1 MNSPFLQKR
10 SICFLMMILF
20 LLFPQK
26 AFTIADVQPNV
37 SPERISEIEQWVH
50 EQMKKA
56 EIPGMSV
63 TIVNGKETLYQQGFG
78 YSDLS
83 EKTPVSNATVF
94 EIGSNS
100 KAFTAL
106 AVLKLEKEGKLKLN
120 DPVDHYIPWLQVTFN
135 GKPAVITIEQLL
147 HHTSGIPFETIGKL
161 PEGYGE
167 NALENTV
174 RILEDYQLNREP
186 GESFEYATINYDVL
200 GLVIERVTGQS
211 YADYMGEQ
219 IFKPLGLTDTFI
231 LKEPGVPEETATGYK
246 FGYTDPRPYEP
257 PLFVGN
263 APAGYIMSNAR
274 DMALWLKIQLG
285 TVRNESFDFSLIEAS
300 HLANRTVKPDFN
312 GSSYAAGWDV
322 FQKGEGE
329 ISHAGNNPT
338 FSSFVSMRP
347 GEEIGVVVLANIN
360 TDYTQVIGQG
370 ILHKL
375 IGEEPPLLNSDTYKK
390 VDSIAVGLIVALLP
404 ISIIIF
410 IYVLTTIKAIIRGD
424 RHGVFNK
431 IRSYFSLL
439 LHLLVLG
446 AAAMAIYKVPDILFY
461 KLTWRFIQVWMP
473 ETVFTAVWLIII
485 AGGLYAVYSL
495 LLTFFPKKKEK
506 SFLKPI
512 VLGVV
517 SGVGNAF
524 VIFIINEAIVRTN
537 NLTNGLLFYFVIA
550 ILMYVVGQR
559 YVRSMLV
566 NLTNEIIYEKRIELI
581 DKLLNTRFSILEGM
595 ERGRVEATLNND
607 TEVISRSIGIVI
619 SGATNL
625 ITLVFCFLYL
635 GVMNVYALFLSIAII
650 VFLAILYLFVGN
662 RANKIMEETRDLQ
675 NVFFGF
681 ITDMLNG
688 FKELTLNIK
697 KRRDFRK
704 GIQESCNSYKEKRNI
719 YQLRYSDIF
728 VLGELLFVLVIGCV
742 VFVFPEIFKQMDQ
755 IMLSNYVF
763 VFLYMT
769 GPVNQLLD
777 SVPHFAQIRVSWDR
791 IKHMNKEL
799 NSLEEHPTD
808 GHHFN
813 ESESIQLRLIDVTY
827 SYHGANDLP
836 HSSFEVGPIN
846 YEFRSGSIVFITG
859 GNGSGKSTLAKLLT
873 GLYEPDAG
881 HITLNGESILP
892 VELGQYYSAIFGDYH
907 LFDRFYGIDWQA
919 KEVEMNYYL
928 ERLEL
933 QDKLQIQNGVFSTT
947 KLSTGQ
953 KKRLALLI
961 TYLEDKPICL
971 FDEWAADQDPEY
983 RRFFYEVLLPEMKAS
998 GKCIIAITHD
1008 DHYFHLADH
1017 MIKMDMGQMSVL
1029 EPAAQRS
1036 L

>member
-1 MNSPFLQKR
+1 
-10 SICFLMMILF
+10 
-20 LLFPQK
+20 
-26 AFTIADVQPNV
+26 
-37 SPERISEIEQWVH
+37 
-50 EQMKKA
+50 
-56 EIPGMSV
+56 
-63 TIVNGKETLYQQGFG
+63 
-78 YSDLS
+78 
-83 EKTPVSNATVF
+83 
-94 EIGSNS
+94 
-100 KAFTAL
+100 
-106 AVLKLEKEGKLKLN
+106 
-120 DPVDHYIPWLQVTFN
+120 
-135 GKPAVITIEQLL
+135 
-147 HHTSGIPFETIGKL
+147 
-161 PEGYGE
+161 
-167 NALENTV
+167 
-174 RILEDYQLNREP
+174 
-186 GESFEYATINYDVL
+186 
-200 GLVIERVTGQS
+200 
-211 YADYMGEQ
+211 
-219 IFKPLGLTDTFI
+219 
-231 LKEPGVPEETATGYK
+231 
-246 FGYTDPRPYEP
+246 
-257 PLFVGN
+257 
-263 APAGYIMSNAR
+263 
-274 DMALWLKIQLG
+274 
-285 TVRNESFDFSLIEAS
+285 
-300 HLANRTVKPDFN
+300 
-312 GSSYAAGWDV
+312 
-322 FQKGEGE
+322 
-329 ISHAGNNPT
+329 
-338 FSSFVSMRP
+338 
-347 GEEIGVVVLANIN
+347 
-360 TDYTQVIGQG
+360 
-370 ILHKL
+370 
-375 IGEEPPLLNSDTYKK
+375 
-390 VDSIAVGLIVALLP
+390 
-404 ISIIIF
+404 
-410 IYVLTTIKAIIRGD
+410 
-424 RHGVFNK
+424 
-431 IRSYFSLL
+431 
-439 LHLLVLG
+439 
-446 AAAMAIYKVPDILFY
+446 
-461 KLTWRFIQVWMP
+461 MP

>member
-1 MNSPFLQKR
+1 MNSPFIQKLT
-10 SICFLMMILF
+10 ICFLMMILF

-26 AFTIADVQPNV
+26 AFTIAAVQPNV
-37 SPERISEIEQWVH
+37 SPERISEIEQWVQ

-83 EKTPVSNATVF
+83 EKTTVSDSTVF

-106 AVLKLEKEGKLKLN
+106 AVLKLEKEGKLKLS
-120 DPVDHYIPWLQVTFN
+120 DPLEDYIPWLKATFN

-167 NALENTV
+167 DALENTV

-219 IFKPLGLTDTFI
+219 IFKPLGLTDTFV
-231 LKEPGVPEETATGYK
+231 LKEPGVPEEAATGYK

-257 PLFVGN
+257 PFYVGN
-263 APAGYIMSNAR
+263 APAGYVMSNAQ

-285 TVRNESFDFSLIEAS
+285 TVRNGSFDFSLIEAS

-347 GEEIGVVVLANIN
+347 GEKIGVVVLANIN

-370 ILHKL
+370 ILHQL
-375 IGEEPPLLNSDTYKK
+375 IGEEPPLLTSDTYKK

-404 ISIIIF
+404 ISIIIL
-410 IYVLTTIKAIIRGD
+410 IYVLTTIRAITRGE

-485 AGGLYAVYSL
+485 AGGLYAIYSL

-524 VIFIINEAIVRTN
+524 VIFIINESIVRTN

-559 YVRSMLV
+559 YVRAMLV

-635 GVMNVYALFLSIAII
+635 GVMNVYALFLSIVII
-650 VFLAILYLFVGN
+650 VFLAILYLVVGN

-681 ITDMLNG
+681 ISDMLNG

-791 IKHMNKEL
+791 IKQMNKEL
-799 NSLEEHPTD
+799 NSLEEYPTD
-808 GHHFN
+808 GHNFN
-813 ESESIQLRLIDVTY
+813 GSESVQLRLNDVTY
-827 SYHGANDLP
+827 SYNGANDIT

-846 YEFRSGSIVFITG
+846 YEFRSGTIVFITG
-859 GNGSGKSTLAKLLT
+859 GNGSGKSTFAKLLT

-881 HITLNGESILP
+881 HITLNGESVSP

-907 LFDRFYGIDWQA
+907 LFDRFYGVDWQA

-933 QDKLQIQNGVFSTT
+933 QDKLKIQNGVFSTT

-1008 DHYFHLADH
+1008 DHYFHLADD
-1017 MIKMDMGQMSVL
+1017 MIKMDMGQMQVL
-1029 EPAAQRS
+1029 EQAAQRS